1 MKRKPEAQTSVRLSF
16 HPKGEDNMSKVIV
29 RFLAIL
35 GALWLVAMVI
45 MIVAVIGSKGK
56 VPDKTILEANF
67 EQALPEDIPETP
79 TAKLM
84 LSERATVRDVIDA
97 LDRGADDERVVG
109 LVAKIGVAPLGM
121 AKVQEIREAV
131 QRFRAHKKFAVAYS
145 ETFGEFGPGN
155 SAYYLATAFDQIYLQ
170 PSGDIGLTGI
180 IMESPFIKGTL
191 GKLGMTFHGDHRYEY
206 KNALNALTETKY
218 TAPHK
223 EAMTAIMTSWFNQMK
238 EGICQARQ
246 IAPEKFPAL
255 VDAGPYLGKEAVDAK
270 LVDGVAY
277 RDEVYSQAKNKAGGR
292 AEFLYLGKYLD
303 RAGRPHDRGKAIA
316 LIFGVGGVTRG
327 KSDYDPVQGSVNM
340 GSDTVAGAIRAAAAD
355 KDVKAILF
363 RVDSPGGSYV
373 ASDTIWR
380 EVVLAR
386 KAGKPVIVSM
396 GDLAGSGGYF
406 VAMAA
411 DKIVAQPG
419 TITASIGVLGGKM
432 LTSGLWDKVG
442 LSWDEVHQGNNA
454 TMFTGTKDYTPAE
467 WARFE
472 AWLDRVY
479 VDFTGKVAE
488 GRKLSKEKVL
498 EIAKGRIWSG
508 QDAKNLGLVDELGGY
523 DTALKLAR
531 KAAGIPDG
539 EDVKIVVYPR
549 PKTFFQSL
557 VQRQGADNS
566 DKEALG
572 QTLARILETV
582 QPVARQLDAAG
593 INRKDQ
599 DDVLRMPLVEA
610 GK

>member
-1 MKRKPEAQTSVRLSF
+1 
-16 HPKGEDNMSKVIV
+16 MSKVIV

-45 MIVAVIGSKGK
+45 LIVAVIGSKGK
-56 VPDKTILEANF
+56 VPEKTILEANF
-67 EQALPEDIPETP
+67 EEALPEDIPDNP
-79 TAKLM
+79 TAKFLM
-84 LSERATVRDVIDA
+84 SERPTMRDVVDA
-97 LDRGADDERVVG
+97 IDRGAGDDRVVG
-109 LVAKIGVAPLGM
+109 MVAKIGAAPLGM

-131 QRFRAHKKFAVAYS
+131 QRFREHKKFAIAYA

-155 SAYYLATAFDQIYLQ
+155 GAYYLATAFDQIYLQ

-191 GKLGMTFHGDHRYEY
+191 SKLGMSFHGDHRYEY
-206 KNALNALTETKY
+206 KNAFNFYTENKY
-218 TAPHK
+218 TPPHK

-246 IAPEKFPAL
+246 IAPEKFQAM

-277 RDEVYSQAKNKAGGR
+277 RDEVYSQARSKAGAR
-292 AEFLYLGKYLD
+292 AQFLYLGKYLD
-303 RAGRPHDRGKAIA
+303 RAGHPHDRGKAIA
-316 LIFGVGGVTRG
+316 LVFGVGGVTRG
-327 KSDYDPVQGSVNM
+327 KSDYDPVQGSQNM

-363 RVDSPGGSYV
+363 RVESPGGSYV

-380 EVVLAR
+380 EVVNAR

-454 TMFTGTKDYTPAE
+454 TMFTGTHDYTPAE

-479 VDFTGKVAE
+479 VDFTNKVAD
-488 GRKLSKEKVL
+488 GRKLPKQKVL

-523 DTALKLAR
+523 DTALNLAR
-531 KAAGIPDG
+531 KAANIADG
-539 EDVKIVVYPR
+539 EDVRIVVYPR
-549 PKTFFQSL
+549 PKTLFQSL
-557 VQRQGADNS
+557 LQRQGPDNS
-566 DKEALG
+566 DKEAVG
-572 QTLARILETV
+572 QTLARILEIV
-582 QPVARQLDAAG
+582 QPMARQLEAAG
-593 INRKDQ
+593 VTRKNEDQ
-599 DDVLRMPLVEA
+599 DEVLRMPAYES
-610 GK
+610 K

>member
-1 MKRKPEAQTSVRLSF
+1 
-16 HPKGEDNMSKVIV
+16 MSKVIV

-45 MIVAVIGSKGK
+45 MIAAVIGSKGT
-56 VPDKTILEANF
+56 VPEKTILEANF
-67 EQALPEDIPETP
+67 EQALPEDIPDNP
-79 TAKLM
+79 TAKFLM
-84 LSERATVRDVIDA
+84 NERPTVRDVVDA
-97 LDRGADDERVVG
+97 IDRGAEDDRVVG
-109 LVAKIGVAPLGM
+109 MVAKIGAPPLGM

-131 QRFRAHKKFAVAYS
+131 QRFRAHKKFAIAYA

-155 SAYYLATAFDQIYLQ
+155 GAYYLATAFDQIYLQ
-170 PSGDIGLTGI
+170 PSGDVGLTGI

-191 GKLGMTFHGDHRYEY
+191 SKLGMTFHGDHRYEY
-206 KNALNALTETKY
+206 KNALNFFTESKY
-218 TAPHK
+218 TPPHR
-223 EAMTAIMTSWFNQMK
+223 EAMTTIMTSWFNQMK

-246 IAPEKFPAL
+246 IAPEKFQAM

-277 RDEVYSQAKNKAGGR
+277 RDEVYAQARTKAGAR
-292 AEFLYLGKYLD
+292 AQFLYLGKYLD
-303 RAGRPHDRGKAIA
+303 RAGHPHDRGKAIA
-316 LIFGVGGVTRG
+316 LVFGVGGVTRG
-327 KSDYDPVQGSVNM
+327 KSDYDPVQGSQNM

-380 EVVLAR
+380 EVVNAR

-419 TITASIGVLGGKM
+419 TITASIGVLGGKV

-454 TMFTGTKDYTPAE
+454 TMFTGTHDYTPAE

-479 VDFTGKVAE
+479 VDFTGKVAD
-488 GRKLSKEKVL
+488 GRKLPKEKVL

-523 DTALKLAR
+523 DTALNLAR
-531 KAAGIPDG
+531 KAANIADG
-539 EDVKIVVYPR
+539 EDVRIIVYPR
-549 PKTFFQSL
+549 PKTLLQSL
-557 VQRQGADNS
+557 LQRQGPDNS
-566 DKEALG
+566 DREAVA
-572 QTLARILETV
+572 QTLARILEIV
-582 QPVARQLDAAG
+582 QPMARQLDAAG
-593 INRKDQ
+593 IKSKNEDQ
-599 DDVLRMPLVEA
+599 ENVLRMPEFES
-610 GK
+610 K

>member
-1 MKRKPEAQTSVRLSF
+1 
-16 HPKGEDNMSKVIV
+16 MSKVIV

-35 GALWLVAMVI
+35 GALWLVGLG
-45 MIVAVIGSKGK
+45 IVLVVLLGSKGK
-56 VPDKTILEANF
+56 VPAKTILEANF
-67 EQALPEDIPETP
+67 EQSLVEDIPESP
-79 TAKLM
+79 SAKLM
-84 LSERATVRDVIDA
+84 LTDRHTLRDVVDA
-97 LDRGADDERVVG
+97 IDRGANDDRVVG
-109 LVAKIGVAPLGM
+109 MVAKIGAAPMGM
-121 AKVQEIREAV
+121 AQVQEIRDAV
-131 QRFRAHKKFAVAYS
+131 QRFRARKKFAVAYAES
-145 ETFGEFGPGN
+145 FGEFGPGN

-180 IMESPFIKGTL
+180 MFESPFIKGTL
-191 GKLGMTFHGDHRYEY
+191 AKLGVTFHGDHRYEY
-206 KNALNALTETKY
+206 KNALNFYTESKY

-223 EAMTAIMTSWFNQMK
+223 EAMTALMNSWFGQIRD
-238 EGICQARQ
+238 GICLARQ
-246 IAPEKFPAL
+246 IAPEKFQSI

-270 LVDGVAY
+270 LVDSLAY
-277 RDEVYSQAKNKAGGR
+277 RDEVYDQVKKKAGDG
-292 AEFLYLGKYLD
+292 AELLYLEKYLD
-303 RAGRPHDRGKAIA
+303 RAGRPHDHGKNIA

-327 KSDYDPVQGSVNM
+327 KSDYDPVQGAVNM
-340 GSDTVAGAIRAAAAD
+340 GSDTVAGALRAAVAD

-373 ASDTIWR
+373 ASDTIWH
-380 EVVLAR
+380 EVVKAR
-386 KAGKPVIVSM
+386 QAGKPVIVSM
-396 GDLAGSGGYF
+396 GNLAGSGGYF

-432 LTSGLWDKVG
+432 VTSGLWDKVG

-454 TMFTGTKDYTPAE
+454 TMFTGTHDFTPAE

-479 VDFTGKVAE
+479 VDFTGKVAD
-488 GRKLSKEKVL
+488 GRKLPKEKVL

-508 QDAKNLGLVDELGGY
+508 TDAKNLGLVDELGGY
-523 DTALKLAR
+523 DTALKLVK

-539 EDVKIVVYPR
+539 DEVKLIVFPR
-549 PKTFFQSL
+549 PKTFFQA
-557 VQRQGADNS
+557 VIARQTPDNS
-566 DKEALG
+566 DKEAVG
-572 QTLARILETV
+572 QTLARILQVV

-599 DDVLRMPLVEA
+599 DDVLRMPEFEA
-610 GK
+610 GR

>member
-1 MKRKPEAQTSVRLSF
+1 
-16 HPKGEDNMSKVIV
+16 MSKVIV

-45 MIVAVIGSKGK
+45 MIVAVIGSKGT
-56 VPDKTILEANF
+56 VPEKTILEADF
-67 EQALPEDIPETP
+67 EQALPEDIPDNP
-79 TAKLM
+79 TAKFLM
-84 LSERATVRDVIDA
+84 NERPTVRDVVDA
-97 LDRGADDERVVG
+97 IDRGAEDDRVVG
-109 LVAKIGVAPLGM
+109 MVAKIGAPPLGM

-131 QRFRAHKKFAVAYS
+131 QRFRAHKKFAIAYA

-155 SAYYLATAFDQIYLQ
+155 GAYYLATAFDQIYLQ
-170 PSGDIGLTGI
+170 PSGDVGLTGI

-191 GKLGMTFHGDHRYEY
+191 SKLGMTFHGDHRYEY
-206 KNALNALTETKY
+206 KNALNFFTESKY
-218 TAPHK
+218 TPPHR
-223 EAMTAIMTSWFNQMK
+223 EAMTTIMTSWFNQMK

-246 IAPEKFPAL
+246 IAPEKFQAM

-277 RDEVYSQAKNKAGGR
+277 RDEVYAQARTKAGAR
-292 AEFLYLGKYLD
+292 AQFLYLGKYLD
-303 RAGRPHDRGKAIA
+303 RAGHPHDRGKAIA
-316 LIFGVGGVTRG
+316 LVFGVGGVTRG
-327 KSDYDPVQGSVNM
+327 KSDYDPVQGSQNM

-380 EVVLAR
+380 EVVNAR

-419 TITASIGVLGGKM
+419 TITASIGVLGGKV
-432 LTSGLWDKVG
+432 LISGLWDKVG

-454 TMFTGTKDYTPAE
+454 TMFTGTHDYTPAE

-479 VDFTGKVAE
+479 VDFTGKVAD
-488 GRKLSKEKVL
+488 GRKLPKEKVL

-523 DTALKLAR
+523 DTALNLAR
-531 KAAGIPDG
+531 KAANIADG
-539 EDVKIVVYPR
+539 EDVRMIVYPR
-549 PKTFFQSL
+549 PKTLLQSL
-557 VQRQGADNS
+557 LQRQGPDNS
-566 DKEALG
+566 DKEAVG
-572 QTLARILETV
+572 QTLARILEIV
-582 QPVARQLDAAG
+582 QPMARQLDAAG
-593 INRKDQ
+593 IKSKNEDQ
-599 DDVLRMPLVEA
+599 ENVLRMPEFES
-610 GK
+610 K